1 MSFWG
6 RSDWLVRGESE
17 EIITPW
23 QLGRLEE
30 AGYRLSV
37 GHEYYTNK
45 GDGGKINQLALGE
58 AFVVGPGQFVF
69 VLTEEKLSIPRD
81 CIAFVSAR
89 ATTKFRGLVNVS
101 GFQVDPGYTGKFIF
115 AMFNAGPTNIHFKR
129 GDDIFSIWAA
139 DLKTAL
145 TVDFEGTGTI
155 PDGLKSIPTGI
166 INGISSKALTAYQVN
181 ESVAALQKDLQAT
194 KEAVTYLKVAM
205 AIIFGVVLLVY
216 GPLVRDMAVNGLGSL
231 NSGAEDESKTDLEKP
246 VGAAQ
251 VSPVKP

>member
-1 MSFWG
+1 MAFWG
-6 RSDWLVRGESE
+6 RADWELRGKSE
-17 EIITPW
+17 DIVSPW
-23 QLGRLEE
+23 KDNRLEE

-45 GDGGKINQLALGE
+45 GDGGEIKQLDSGG
-58 AFVVGPGQFVF
+58 AFVVGPGEFVF
-69 VLTEEKLSIPRD
+69 ILTEEKLTIPLD

-115 AMFNAGPTNIHFKR
+115 AMFNAGPTNIHLKR

-145 TVDFEGTGTI
+145 VPEFEGTDTI
-155 PDGLKSIPTGI
+155 PDGLKSIPTNI

-181 ESVAALQKDLQAT
+181 ESVAALQKDLQST
-194 KEAVTYLKVAM
+194 KETLTYLKVAVG
-205 AIIFGVVLLVY
+205 IIFGVVLFVL
-216 GPLVRDMAVNGLGSL
+216 GPTVRDGVSNFISGLNVNT
-231 NSGAEDESKTDLEKP
+231 EKTLTTP
-246 VGAAQ
+246 VNVTNEPPQ
-251 VSPVKP
+251 PTPSTP